1 MNIAMV
7 RKMTADNPTLKISA
21 VQFAAMRP
29 MNDVTP
35 SMVAAIK
42 AARGR
47 PRVENPKVV
56 VSVRLSAP
64 GKRAWDRLSTKERT
78 KLITAMERAALR
90 AAE

>member
-1 MNIAMV
+1 MA
-7 RKMTADNPTLKISA
+7 RKVKGDNEAPEISA

-35 SMVAAIK
+35 GMVAAIK

-64 GKRAWDRLSTKERT
+64 GKQAWDRLSTKERT
-78 KLITAMERAALR
+78 KLITALERGALR